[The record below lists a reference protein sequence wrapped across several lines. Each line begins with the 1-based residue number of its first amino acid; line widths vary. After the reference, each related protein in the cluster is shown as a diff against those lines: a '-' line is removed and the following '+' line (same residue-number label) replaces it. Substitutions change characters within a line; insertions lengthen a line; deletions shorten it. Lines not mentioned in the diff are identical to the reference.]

1 MVMNEDLSRLM
12 DGDLDDAELDHLGAD
27 LRRPQALA
35 TWACYHAI
43 GDTLRGCPHGTSGFG
58 ARFAAAL
65 AAEPTVLAPRPKVRA
80 ERPAMRWAVAAAAT
94 VAAVGVVGW
103 TAFSLTESP
112 GTAIAKAREASGI
125 TSAQVRPQGVPQ
137 DYVLVH
143 QEYSPATALQG
154 VQPYLRAVSA
164 QGSDARP

>member
-1 MVMNEDLSRLM
+1 MNEDLSRLM
-12 DGDLDDAELDHLGAD
+12 DGDLDDVELDRMAPE

-43 GDTLRGCPHGTSGFG
+43 GDTLRGCPHGGTGFA
-58 ARFAAAL
+58 ARFGAAL
-65 AAEPTVLAPRPKVRA
+65 AAEPTVLAPRPKARA

-103 TAFSLTESP
+103 TALSLTDSP
-112 GTAIAKAREASGI
+112 GTAVAKAREAAAV
-125 TSAQVRPQGVPQ
+125 TSAQVRPQGLPQ
-137 DYVLVH
+137 DYVMVH

-154 VQPYLRAVSA
+154 VQPYLRAVSMP
-164 QGSDARP
+164 GSDARP

>member
-12 DGDLDDAELDHLGAD
+12 DGDLEDAELDRVAGE

-35 TWACYHAI
+35 TWDCYHAI
-43 GDTLRGCPHGTSGFG
+43 GDTLRGCPYGSPGF
-58 ARFAAAL
+58 ASRFSAAL
-65 AAEPTVLAPRPKVRA
+65 AAEPTVLAPRPRSGT
-80 ERPAMRWAVAAAAT
+80 ERPVARWAVAAAAT
-94 VAAVGVVGW
+94 IAAVGVVGW
-103 TAFSLTESP
+103 TAFSLTDSP
-112 GTAIAKAREASGI
+112 GTAVAKAREAAAV
-125 TSAQVRPQGVPQ
+125 TSAQVRPQLLPQ

-154 VQPYLRAVSA
+154 VQPYLRAVSV

>member
-12 DGDLDDAELDHLGAD
+12 DGDLDDAELDRVGPG
-27 LRRPQALA
+27 LRRPQALE
-35 TWACYHAI
+35 TWSCYHAI
-43 GDTLRGCPHGTSGFG
+43 GDALRGCPPGSPKVLS
-58 ARFAAAL
+58 RVSAAL
-65 AAEPTVLAPRPKVRA
+65 AAEPTVLAPRPKVHA
-80 ERPAMRWAVAAAAT
+80 ERPAVRWAVAAAAT

-103 TAFSLTESP
+103 TGLSLTESP
-112 GTAIAKAREASGI
+112 GTAVAKAREASGV
-125 TSAQVRPQGVPQ
+125 TSAQVRPQGLPQ